1 MGEKGPNKFEKEQMR
16 RKNQQLRDEFD
27 FSHMG
32 NYRLVYPVL
41 NNPEKAAKFDMYVE
55 QAKLLWS
62 DFTGGCNGGGGNTVK
77 QG

>member
-1 MGEKGPNKFEKEQMR
+1 M
-16 RKNQQLRDEFD
+16 RDEFD